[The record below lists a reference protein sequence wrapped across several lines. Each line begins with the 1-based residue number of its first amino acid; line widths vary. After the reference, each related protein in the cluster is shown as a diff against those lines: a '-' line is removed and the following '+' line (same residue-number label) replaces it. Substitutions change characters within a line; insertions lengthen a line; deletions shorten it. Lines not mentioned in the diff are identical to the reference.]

1 MSIYKK
7 ETAKAIVTIR
17 QSGEFTNEELNQT
30 QNIVDAMA
38 LFGVKDATG
47 AKRRNY
53 NKLRKS
59 LAGHEQKVHKNQAY
73 KLTPKAS
80 LPPINER
87 TKKICKKCGRMAKH
101 RSFECKYY
109 QQSLN

>member
-1 MSIYKK
+1 M
-7 ETAKAIVTIR
+7 VTIR

-38 LFGVKDATG
+38 LFSVKDATG

-59 LAGHEQKVHKNQAY
+59 LAEHGQQVPENHSTTLAAPRGGGCRRRWQE
-73 KLTPKAS
+73 P
-80 LPPINER
+80 
-87 TKKICKKCGRMAKH
+87 
-101 RSFECKYY
+101 RS
-109 QQSLN
+109 

>member
-1 MSIYKK
+1 M
-7 ETAKAIVTIR
+7 VTIR

-38 LFGVKDATG
+38 LFSVKDATG

-59 LAGHEQKVHKNQAY
+59 LAGHGQKVPEKQ
-73 KLTPKAS
+73 P
-80 LPPINER
+80 
-87 TKKICKKCGRMAKH
+87 
-101 RSFECKYY
+101 
-109 QQSLN
+109 

>member
-1 MSIYKK
+1 M
-7 ETAKAIVTIR
+7 VTIR
-17 QSGEFTNEELNQT
+17 QSGEFTDEELNQT

-38 LFGVKDATG
+38 LFSVKDATE

-59 LAGHEQKVHKNQAY
+59 LAGHGQKVPEQQPY
-73 KLTPKAS
+73 KPTPKAT

-87 TKKICKKCGRMAKH
+87 ARKICKKCGRMAKH
-101 RSFECKYY
+101 RSFECKY
-109 QQSLN
+109 